1 MPERRD
7 CHSEWS
13 GLQDGRAA
21 ARDHGCVS
29 LPREL
34 PGGKHG
40 SRLNRSIAKWI
51 TASDKPETP
60 LCFRHKAPLKGRET
74 NSRKSLE
81 ARRCT
86 GKHLGSNSDLQDVRR
101 PSARFPAPP
110 VPGTL
115 STGAAVPQNG
125 AQMPEGILP
134 GCRSPAGR
142 SAPPGTKQALRR
154 TVPTPQRERSDY
166 PLLGSP
172 PAGGGRCDRARD
184 TPSRVT
190 GGAQPSHDGHA
201 AAF

>member
-13 GLQDGRAA
+13 GLQDGCAA

-110 VPGTL
+110 VPGIL
-115 STGAAVPQNG
+115 STGAAVPQNVLRRG
-125 AQMPEGILP
+125 SDAG
-134 GCRSPAGR
+134 GHPAGMPQPCREIRAAGHQASVAPHRADPSAGAEQLPAARFPPSGWR
-142 SAPPGTKQALRR
+142 S
-154 TVPTPQRERSDY
+154 V
-166 PLLGSP
+166 
-172 PAGGGRCDRARD
+172 
-184 TPSRVT
+184 
-190 GGAQPSHDGHA
+190 
-201 AAF
+201 